1 MHKVCL
7 SVKSNKKIENFKQLK
22 FEKENGNNGEKRRRN
37 EQFEECSWKQDK
49 ENKQRNIE
57 SAEQG
62 I

>member
-37 EQFEECSWKQDK
+37 EQYEEYFWKQDK

>member
-22 FEKENGNNGEKRRRN
+22 FEKENWNNGEKKGEN